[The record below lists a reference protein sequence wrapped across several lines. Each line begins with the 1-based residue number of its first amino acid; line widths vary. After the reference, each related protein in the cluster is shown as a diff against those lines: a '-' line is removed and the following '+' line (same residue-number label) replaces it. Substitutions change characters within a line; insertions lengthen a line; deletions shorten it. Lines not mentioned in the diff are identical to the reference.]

1 MTLAAPTRRAA
12 LVLGAASLATPAFA
26 QSPPVVTMLGDS
38 ITAGYGLPAAAALPA
53 QLQAALIRLGRP
65 VRVRG
70 AGVSGDTTANGLAR
84 VDFSVQSDTRLCIVA
99 LGGNDLLRGL
109 EPSETRANL
118 TRIVQKLQR
127 RHIQVMIAGLK
138 APTVIGAGYARD
150 FDRVF
155 PEVARATG
163 ADLYPDL
170 LAGVQGVAALN
181 QGDGIHPNPRGVRI
195 IVARLAPAVAR
206 VLARRG

>member
-1 MTLAAPTRRAA
+1 MNPAAPTRRETLA
-12 LVLGAASLATPAFA
+12 LGAGALATPAFA
-26 QSPPVVTMLGDS
+26 ADAPIVTILGDS
-38 ITAGYGLPAAAALPA
+38 ITAGYGLPAAVALPA
-53 QLQAALIRLGRP
+53 QLQAALIRLGHP

-109 EPSETRANL
+109 DPSETRANL
-118 TRIVQKLQR
+118 IHIVQKLQR
-127 RHIQVMIAGLK
+127 RHIRVMIAGLK
-138 APTVIGAGYARD
+138 APAVIGAGYARD
-150 FDRVF
+150 YDRVF
-155 PEVARATG
+155 PEVAHATG

-170 LAGVQGVAALN
+170 LAGVAGVAALN
-181 QGDGIHPNPRGVRI
+181 QGDGIHPNPRGVQV

-206 VLARRG
+206 SLARRA